1 MKLASFCALLFL
13 ASTAHAGE
21 APDTRKVLNTVFPR
35 ETEIALALSGGP
47 EHLRAGA
54 SVYVYGAKGFEKAKD
69 GTNGFTC
76 LVNRDAFFYGAEN
89 FKPTCWD
96 AEGMNS
102 YVPVMLRVGELLAGG
117 KTLEE
122 IRADITAGFKA
133 GRYKRPARGGVA
145 YMTAGDLRLDA
156 SGKVTTQ
163 AFPGHMMFYAPGVTT
178 ADLGTTP
185 EAIAKDRTLPSVFA
199 GGAGGADLA
208 YIIAVPHH

>member
-1 MKLASFCALLFL
+1 MKLAPFCAILLL
-13 ASTAHAGE
+13 ASTAQAGE
-21 APDTRKVLNTVFPR
+21 APDTRGVLNTVFPR

-76 LVNRDAFFYGAEN
+76 LVNRDAFFYGSEN

-96 AEGMNS
+96 AEGLNS

-122 IRADITAGFKA
+122 IRADIAAGFKA

-185 EAIAKDRTLPSVFA
+185 EASAKDRTLPSVFA